1 LPILDVLLIALVV
14 IIISGLR
21 VAQEYERGVIFRL
34 GRYKGLRGPGLYW
47 IIPLG
52 VERSVRV
59 DIRTRTVSAEQQ
71 ETITRDSVTIKVNAV
86 LWYRIV
92 DAAKA
97 VIEVADAPA
106 AVYQLALTGL
116 RNIIGQHDLDEIL
129 QERNKI
135 NTLLGDS
142 ISGSTAAWGLEIQR
156 FEMKD
161 VELPK
166 AMQQVMA
173 MQAEAIREKRAR
185 IIKAEAELEASVKL
199 SAAAAQIAANPA
211 ALELR
216 RMQMI
221 SEVGAENNSTTV
233 LMIPSDFVSLA
244 HTLNDYL
251 ARQRPAKSGND
262 PEKN

>member
-1 LPILDVLLIALVV
+1 VLTLIQIVIAALIVLALT
-14 IIISGLR
+14 GLR
-21 VAQEYERGVIFRL
+21 IAQEYERGVVFRL

-47 IIPLG
+47 IIPLN
-52 VERSVRV
+52 VERAVTV

-92 DAAKA
+92 DASRS
-97 VIEVADAPA
+97 VISVADAPA

-116 RNIIGQHDLDEIL
+116 RNIIGQHDLDEVL

-135 NTLLGDS
+135 NALLRES
-142 ISGSTAAWGLEIQR
+142 IANSTAEWGLEVQR

-161 VELPK
+161 VELPE

-199 SAAAAQIAANPA
+199 SSAAQQITSSPA

-221 SEVGAENNSTTV
+221 AEVGAENNSTVV

-244 HTLNDYL
+244 HNLSEYL
-251 ARQRPAKSGND
+251 ANQK
-262 PEKN
+262 K

>member
-1 LPILDVLLIALVV
+1 MFPILDTLIVGLGVLAL
-14 IIISGLR
+14 SGFR
-21 VAQEYERGVIFRL
+21 VAQEYERGVVFRL
-34 GRYKGLRGPGLYW
+34 GRYRGLRGPGLYW
-47 IIPLG
+47 IIPFL
-52 VERSVRV
+52 ERSVRV

-92 DAAKA
+92 DASKS
-97 VIEVADAPA
+97 VIAVADAPA

-135 NTLLGDS
+135 NTLLGDN
-142 ISGSTAAWGLEIQR
+142 IAGSTAAWGLEVQR

-161 VELPK
+161 VELPQ

-199 SAAAAQIAANPA
+199 SAAAAQITANPA

-251 ARQRPAKSGND
+251 KRQGPSRSTAEDKP
-262 PEKN
+262 

>member
-1 LPILDVLLIALVV
+1 MSIAVVVVL
-14 IIISGLR
+14 IIIGLSGLR
-21 VAQEYERGVIFRL
+21 IAQEYQRGVVFRL
-34 GRYKGLRGPGLYW
+34 GRYVGLRGPGLYW
-47 IIPLG
+47 IIPLNI
-52 VERSVRV
+52 ERAVTI

-92 DAAKA
+92 DAAKS

-116 RNIIGQHDLDEIL
+116 RNIIGQHDLDEVL

-135 NTLLGDS
+135 NSLLCENIAS
-142 ISGSTAAWGLEIQR
+142 STTAWGLEVQR

-161 VELPK
+161 VELPV

-185 IIKAEAELEASVKL
+185 IIKAEAAVRSPGRRSSSYFLRQPNGWL
-199 SAAAAQIAANPA
+199 R
-211 ALELR
+211 LR
-216 RMQMI
+216 RFAT
-221 SEVGAENNSTTV
+221 G
-233 LMIPSDFVSLA
+233 
-244 HTLNDYL
+244 
-251 ARQRPAKSGND
+251 K
-262 PEKN
+262 

>member
-1 LPILDVLLIALVV
+1 MPVLLAFGAVALLLV
-14 IIISGLR
+14 SGLR
-21 VAQEYERGVIFRL
+21 VAQEFKRGVVFRL
-34 GRYKGLRGPGLYW
+34 GRYRGLRGPGLYW
-47 IIPLG
+47 IVPLG
-52 VERSVRV
+52 IERTVLI

-92 DAAKA
+92 DAAKS
-97 VIEVADAPA
+97 VIEVADAEL

-116 RNIIGQHDLDEIL
+116 RNIIGRHDLDEVL

-135 NTLLGDS
+135 NDLLRES
-142 ISGSTAAWGLEIQR
+142 IVGSTTAWGLEVQR

-161 VELPK
+161 VELPV

-185 IIKAEAELEASVKL
+185 IIKAEAEFEASVKL
-199 SAAAAQIAANPA
+199 SAAAAEMMVNPA

-233 LMIPSDFVSLA
+233 LMIPSDFVSLSQ
-244 HTLNDYL
+244 TLNQYL
-251 ARQRPAKSGND
+251 QRTKDQDQPT
-262 PEKN
+262 